1 MKSLSYIVTV
11 VLSVFVVISAQGQT
25 IKKYE
30 GKCSVPDSYSILG
43 MDMSGAGYYHYYE
56 KDGKRV
62 WHGKFHIEYKDF
74 VERLGYDGEF
84 TDGIP
89 SGKWSYFSSWNG
101 KPILYYFKDGLLDG
115 PYKSDIA
122 SGQYKNGKI
131 HGHWK
136 YSYWNEHSENYRQN
150 RYYNNGVPDG
160 EWTIEYYDKY
170 GTTVLYRLLF
180 EKGEIIKY
188 TKFINSTGE
197 TILLYENTNPLRDI
211 ILQFDG
217 DTTIVNIDN
226 RKYIKCNDRY
236 FVEDQIVFNESYY
249 FKRVRESGFRTE
261 VPNYRDD
268 GVFPSGHNT
277 TIPSIIFSYDKRALK
292 NHAPRDVL
300 VTATVYV
307 DKTAEALELIAAEE
321 KRRQEEEKLKQECE
335 TLQKQLDSIRI
346 QINDECQI
354 YKESYNKTYGTLS
367 GSNFVSK
374 MTLLNKWLLRIEN
387 TEMRNRKGELDVE
400 MIFVRNHY
408 LQQTQYKAIKE
419 KYLESDMI
427 ECFNNAR
434 LLLNSKP
441 IGLDKKITSN
451 IENLPEMKRQ
461 YFELVNWSS
470 RYESRCETVIDRY
483 YAEFTTI
490 DQDYCEAEII
500 DKVIRIMNIS
510 CPKIRKN
517 TKNKM
522 AEWTR
527 EQLEEYF
534 LNIEIE

>member
-136 YSYWNEHSENYRQN
+136 YSYWNDHSENYRQN

-197 TILLYENTNPLRDI
+197 TILLYENINPLRDRI
-211 ILQFDG
+211 FQFDG
-217 DTTIVNIDN
+217 DTTTVNIDN

-236 FVEDQIVFNESYY
+236 FVEAIV
-249 FKRVRESGFRTE
+249 R
-261 VPNYRDD
+261 
-268 GVFPSGHNT
+268 
-277 TIPSIIFSYDKRALK
+277 
-292 NHAPRDVL
+292 
-300 VTATVYV
+300 
-307 DKTAEALELIAAEE
+307 
-321 KRRQEEEKLKQECE
+321 
-335 TLQKQLDSIRI
+335 
-346 QINDECQI
+346 
-354 YKESYNKTYGTLS
+354 
-367 GSNFVSK
+367 
-374 MTLLNKWLLRIEN
+374 
-387 TEMRNRKGELDVE
+387 
-400 MIFVRNHY
+400 
-408 LQQTQYKAIKE
+408 
-419 KYLESDMI
+419 
-427 ECFNNAR
+427 
-434 LLLNSKP
+434 
-441 IGLDKKITSN
+441 
-451 IENLPEMKRQ
+451 
-461 YFELVNWSS
+461 
-470 RYESRCETVIDRY
+470 
-483 YAEFTTI
+483 
-490 DQDYCEAEII
+490 
-500 DKVIRIMNIS
+500 
-510 CPKIRKN
+510 
-517 TKNKM
+517 
-522 AEWTR
+522 
-527 EQLEEYF
+527 
-534 LNIEIE
+534 